1 MPNSWTPPASDAAV
15 WHPPATDIVVDSPR
29 LSKAEVEAVMRQR
42 IPQAFANPQ
51 APQSLREVFSTDH
64 PLDTALEFGKG
75 LLWDTA
81 TGIGNAVLHPID
93 TARAMAKAQE
103 DELIKAALAAKQGNY
118 SGAGG
123 HAMAAMLPVIG
134 PVAANIGEEI
144 GSGNEVARN
153 VGRATAL
160 AISASPKNV
169 MKPAAPYV
177 KGAVK
182 GVWNNATR
190 TADFPVRLKGV
201 PIEIPNT
208 PQIAADVAGGAAMGH
223 FVGPVGSAA
232 GAAVGAGKNIVQG
245 VYRGIQ
251 DVVAAKRA
259 AAMEAAKPAPVAAE
273 PSFLPPPA
281 PMPEVQPMVDLPG
294 PSGQFVDVPQPPPNP
309 GTIPAPAA
317 PSILDIKRAEAMQR
331 MNPQAAAPVAEV
343 PRFDP
348 RSLPP
353 DPIRQQPWY
362 ADAVAAM
369 KARRAGAPEVAAPEV
384 LNPAVADEA
393 AVPMIQQM
401 AKERTPN
408 VLADVFRNISPEQRS
423 EVIKAFDRNVI
434 TAAQEAVKKQLEA
447 QGVTDPAII
456 ESAMQAAKPD
466 FADTVPARIA
476 KARAN
481 KAEALFS
488 AAREAGI
495 TPTKMEKL
503 TPAKWEELSIKAG
516 VRKPTWTANGSETV
530 REVIQMAKE
539 WEAKNGP
546 IQAPPK
552 PMKAPSVTPSAL
564 NTPEKIAAA
573 KALAEAIA
581 QEDDGLVTV
590 YHHTSADRAAQIRKT
605 GMLRSAGEPD
615 VYVTTEP
622 TPTTGYGDS
631 VVPIRVR
638 PDELIIDDEFPG
650 GRIDYRLPVG
660 KPGGSRQVKVAEQA
674 LEPAMPQAP
683 APAPVEAPAP
693 ATNPLVFD
701 APKDAHLDAVAES
714 FPLGQVGGAANTP
727 RLRARRAANVEKT
740 IDAAVQY
747 VKDAKAA
754 EYKAARAAEQ
764 EAAPARKA
772 AESSAAATHLERVK
786 ASVNPGDQVV
796 WSMNGKPYKVI
807 RKNASS
813 ITVQMGE
820 GQERI
825 PYDEV
830 RVTKSQNPLEALA
843 PKTPSAAN
851 PPEQMTAGEINKA
864 LDRLD
869 KKMSELTDR
878 FIAEGMGHLRPTE
891 FPSGHPLTKMY
902 NQLKDERFSY
912 EMERDLRYG
921 PGSPSRL
928 PTGKGFGPRKK

>member
-1 MPNSWTPPASDAAV
+1 
-15 WHPPATDIVVDSPR
+15 VVDSPR
-29 LSKAEVEAVMRQR
+29 LSKAEVEQVMRQR

-51 APQSLREVFSTDH
+51 APKSWGEVFSTDH

-75 LLWDTA
+75 LVVDTV
-81 TGIGNAVLHPID
+81 TGIGNALLSPID
-93 TARAMAKAQE
+93 TARAMAKAQQ
-103 DELIKAALAAKQGNY
+103 DELIKTALAAKQGNY
-118 SGAGG
+118 LGAGG
-123 HAMAAMLPVIG
+123 HAMAAVLPVLG
-134 PVAANIGEEI
+134 PIAANIGEEI

-160 AISASPKNV
+160 AISASPENI

-190 TADFPVRLKGV
+190 NADFPVRVKGV
-201 PIEIPNT
+201 PVEIPNT
-208 PQIAADVAGGAAMGH
+208 PQILADVGEGAAIGH

-294 PSGQFVDVPQPPPNP
+294 PSGQFVNVPQPPPSP

-331 MNPQAAAPVAEV
+331 MNPQAAET

-348 RSLPP
+348 STLPP

-369 KARRAGAPEVAAPEV
+369 KARRAGAPEVAAPQV

-393 AVPMIQQM
+393 AVPMIRQM
-401 AKERTPN
+401 AQERTPN

-573 KALAEAIA
+573 EQLRQALAMEEA
-581 QEDDGLVTV
+581 
-590 YHHTSADRAAQIRKT
+590 
-605 GMLRSAGEPD
+605 
-615 VYVTTEP
+615 
-622 TPTTGYGDS
+622 
-631 VVPIRVR
+631 
-638 PDELIIDDEFPG
+638 
-650 GRIDYRLPVG
+650 
-660 KPGGSRQVKVAEQA
+660 
-674 LEPAMPQAP
+674 PAMPEAP
-683 APAPVEAPAP
+683 TPAPVEAPKTRLELYLDAIESGEKTKEITFDVQGYTPEQRQMVIDAAKARGLDVGNGGTHILVRQQPAAP
-693 ATNPLVFD
+693 APANPLVFN
-701 APKDAHLDAVAES
+701 APKDAHLEAVAES

-740 IDAAVQY
+740 IDAASEY
-747 VKDAKAA
+747 VKSAKDA

-843 PKTPSAAN
+843 PKTPSAAK

-869 KKMSELTDR
+869 KKMSELTDK